1 MKSFSS
7 RWKYEFQTLTAV
19 TRIQETTKYLV
30 ISRSYFVEEDKGIY
44 KDL

>member
-7 RWKYEFQTLTAV
+7 RWKYETLTAV